1 MKASNEKEDLQ
12 YDLPMGF
19 PLDKMLDKMFP
30 VNENANEKVLLK
42 EVNTK
47 YFEECDSTGERRVR
61 IETVTHV
68 HFAGSDT
75 RHNPTKS
82 TTVEYL

>member
-19 PLDKMLDKMFP
+19 PLDKMFP

-47 YFEECDSTGERRVR
+47 YFEECDSAGERRVR

-68 HFAGSDT
+68 HFAGSNT